1 MRDDTPPSAPR
12 VRLFGEVD
20 VEGENIDATVRLRPL
35 SRALLAYL
43 ALAPAGERMDTDQLA
58 KRLVMKVDPSVPVAP
73 DKLSSARQQLRNAQ
87 WELRKRLGDRDA
99 GARLQGAGRRWV
111 ALEGAETDHRDFLRA
126 VDAGDTELA
135 LAIAGRGPFLD
146 GIDDAWTAPHRD
158 EVHAKL
164 RALEHR
170 PRGRAVTA
178 PARAR
183 DPTAARRSRTLP
195 LIAVAVVAAVAVAVG
210 VALLGDPD
218 PPRPSPPDAARAPA
232 DIRPDGK
239 PVTLEERPSGRCQ
252 NLVPGARS
260 AQIATITTGGQAIA
274 EVRTYH
280 AAAEGRVCAKLVKVD
295 PQLQGR
301 LSHLAFT
308 LCGDGRACERDWHAY
323 RVDAGPLIVLARDGC
338 VSWRA
343 SIADPTGRWLV
354 RDRVGQAGCS

>member
-1 MRDDTPPSAPR
+1 VRDDKPPSAPR

-20 VEGENIDATVRLRPL
+20 VEGENVDATVRLRPL

-58 KRLVMKVDPSVPVAP
+58 KLLVMKVDPSVPVAP

-87 WELRKRLGDRDA
+87 WELRKRLGDGDA

-126 VDAGDTELA
+126 IDAGDTELA
-135 LAIAGRGPFLD
+135 LAIAGRGAFLE

-158 EVHAKL
+158 EVQARL

-170 PRGRAVTA
+170 PHGRALTA

-183 DPTAARRSRTLP
+183 DLRAALGSRKLALT
-195 LIAVAVVAAVAVAVG
+195 AVAVVAVVAVAVG
-210 VALLGDPD
+210 VALRAAPD
-218 PPRPSPPDAARAPA
+218 SPSPTPPDAARAPA

-239 PVTLEERPSGRCQ
+239 PVMLEERPSGRCQ
-252 NLVPGARS
+252 HILAGADS
-260 AQIATITTGGQAIA
+260 PQIATISAGGQAIA

-280 AAAEGRVCAKLVKVD
+280 APAQDRLCAKLVKVD
-295 PQLQGR
+295 PHLRGR

-308 LCGDGRACERDWHAY
+308 LCGDGQACERDWHAY
-323 RVDAGPLIVLARDGC
+323 RIDAGPLIVPARDGC

-343 SIADPTGRWLV
+343 SIADPTGQWLV
-354 RDRVGQAGCS
+354 RDRVGQTGCS